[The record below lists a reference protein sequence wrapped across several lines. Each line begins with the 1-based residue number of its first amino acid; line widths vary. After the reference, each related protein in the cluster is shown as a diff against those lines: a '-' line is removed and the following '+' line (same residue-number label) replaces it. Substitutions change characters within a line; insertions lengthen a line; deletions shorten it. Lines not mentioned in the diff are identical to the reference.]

1 MKKYSIVIF
10 LVLFFCHS
18 IMAQENSIKKYIPEN
33 WKIIQKIKGDL
44 NKDKKDDLVLIIEE
58 TDATKVLK
66 NDGLGAQLL
75 NTNPRGIMVFFND
88 NNKYTLISKNLKGF
102 IPSEN
107 DVENPC
113 LEDPLNLVEIE
124 KNILIINFNYWLSCG
139 SWYVNNATYK
149 FRYQNNSFEL
159 IGFDHSEFHRAS
171 GESKEKSINFST
183 KEQIITTGLN
193 VFDGKDNPKMVKSKI
208 KINKLYKLKECQED
222 IYFNFVGR

>member
-1 MKKYSIVIF
+1 MKKCSIVIF
-10 LVLFFCHS
+10 LTLFLCHS

-44 NKDKKDDLVLIIEE
+44 NKDQKDDLVLIIEE
-58 TDATKVLK
+58 TDSTKLLI
-66 NDGLGAQLL
+66 NEGFGAQLL

-88 NNKYTLISKNLKGF
+88 NNKYTLITKNLKGF

-107 DVENPC
+107 SVENSC
-113 LEDPLNLVEIE
+113 LEDPLNPVEIE

-139 SWYVNNATYK
+139 SWFVNNATYK

-171 GESKEKSINFST
+171 GKKSEMSINFLT
-183 KEQIITTGLN
+183 KKKSNTTGN
-193 VFDGKDNPKMVKSKI
+193 EFKDDVQSKTTWEKI
-208 KINKLYKLKECQED
+208 EINKLYKLKECQED

>member
-1 MKKYSIVIF
+1 
-10 LVLFFCHS
+10 
-18 IMAQENSIKKYIPEN
+18 MAQENSIKKYIPEN

-44 NKDKKDDLVLIIEE
+44 NKDQKDDLVLIIEE
-58 TDATKVLK
+58 TDATKLLK
-66 NDGLGAQLL
+66 NDGLGADSL
-75 NTNPRGIMVFFND
+75 NTNPRGILVFFND

-107 DVENPC
+107 SVENSC
-113 LEDPLNLVEIE
+113 LEDPLNSVEIE

-159 IGFDHSEFHRAS
+159 IGFDHFEFHRAS
-171 GESKEKSINFST
+171 GKKSEMSINFLT
-183 KEQIITTGLN
+183 KKKSNTTGN
-193 VFDGKDNPKMVKSKI
+193 EFKDDVQSKTNWEKI
-208 KINKLYKLKECQED
+208 EINKLYKLKECQED